1 MSTINVEVNVDET
14 EIANVEVGQTAKVK
28 IDALGEKE
36 VEGVVTQKNPL
47 AVGKSDTQG
56 GGLQN
61 RVNVQEAKEFKV
73 VIELRNMPDDVRN
86 ALRPGMTATANITTK
101 TKQNVLAVPLQAV
114 IEKPVPTPSPAA
126 DGAAGQTPVAL
137 APGEKPKEI
146 KGVYVLENNKVR
158 FLEVETGITGES
170 DIEIVSGLREGLE
183 VITGPSRVL
192 RTLKENASAKKQTR
206 PPGGAGDGKAGE
218 SK

>member
-1 MSTINVEVNVDET
+1 M
-14 EIANVEVGQTAKVK
+14 
-28 IDALGEKE
+28 DALGEKE

-47 AVGKSDTQG
+47 AVGKSDATG

-73 VIELRNMPDDVRN
+73 IVELKNMPDDVRN

-114 IEKPVPTPSPAA
+114 IEKAPPTPAPGAGNAAPAPTA
-126 DGAAGQTPVAL
+126 Q
-137 APGEKPKEI
+137 GEKPKEI
-146 KGVYVLENNKVR
+146 KGVYVLEGNKVK
-158 FLEVETGITGES
+158 FLQVETGITGES
-170 DIEIVSGLREGLE
+170 DIEIVSGLKADME

-192 RTLKENASAKKQTR
+192 RTLKENASVKKQTR
-206 PPGGAGDGKAGE
+206 APGAGDGKAGE

>member
-1 MSTINVEVNVDET
+1 
-14 EIANVEVGQTAKVK
+14 
-28 IDALGEKE
+28 
-36 VEGVVTQKNPL
+36 KNPL

-73 VIELRNMPDDVRN
+73 IVELKNMPDEVRN

-114 IEKPVPTPSPAA
+114 IEKAPPTPAAAGGNAAATPAPAA
-126 DGAAGQTPVAL
+126 S
-137 APGEKPKEI
+137 GEKPKEI
-146 KGVYVLENNKVR
+146 KGVYVLEGNKVK
-158 FLEVETGITGES
+158 FLEVVTGITGES
-170 DIEIVSGLREGLE
+170 DIEIVSGLKEGVE

-192 RTLKENASAKKQTR
+192 RTLKENANVKKQTR
-206 PPGGAGDGKAGE
+206 KPGEGEGKAGE